1 MNGFEPEIFGIV
13 PPSGTRL
20 YRIDQAILDRLL
32 GGYRSEIVYL
42 CRACANDVLYPM
54 WFKYFRSGPG
64 GAGEAYHLGVF
75 GKTGSGRSGLAKM
88 MLCAYAPPTVGHP
101 RDGSPRR
108 ILLELSGHASV
119 IKGCNSIRWCVAR
132 GEVGDIRPC
141 LLWLAGEIAYPL
153 ARTKALR

>member
-1 MNGFEPEIFGIV
+1 VVGATSRQSTNGFEPEILGIV
-13 PPSGTRL
+13 PPSGTQV
-20 YRIDQAILDRLL
+20 YRVDQAILDRLL

-88 MLCAYAPPTVGHP
+88 MLCAYAPPTVGQP
-101 RDGSPRR
+101 RDRSPRR
-108 ILLELSGHASV
+108 ILPGAFGARVGHQGLQLDKV
-119 IKGCNSIRWCVAR
+119 VR
-132 GEVGDIRPC
+132 G
-141 LLWLAGEIAYPL
+141 
-153 ARTKALR
+153 